1 MARNTSNRLIEQL
14 DTGAHRET
22 VGNVGPAVESANA
35 RVDYVGPFFQT
46 NMAANQSSVALTTTP
61 NAQLGIPAHSSGK
74 ILGIAFRI
82 NAPVSAGGATA
93 VQLQASVA
101 PAATLTAAAQGDALA
116 IASGGS
122 LAPTGVL
129 DEVTAEVPFAKGDM
143 LGINVSTSGT
153 FAPTTA
159 DMDCWLV
166 VRWNPSPGVP
176 A

>member
-14 DTGAHRET
+14 DSGAHRES

-46 NMAANQSSVALTTTP
+46 NMAANQSGAQLVTTP
-61 NAQLGIPAHSSGK
+61 NSQLGIPAHSSGK
-74 ILGIAFRI
+74 VIGIAYRI
-82 NAPVSAGGATA
+82 NAPVSAGGASA
-93 VQLQASVA
+93 VQLQATVA

-116 IASGGS
+116 IPSGGS
-122 LAPTGVL
+122 LAPTGSQ
-129 DEVTAEVPFAKGDM
+129 DESTEVPFSKGDM
-143 LGINVSTSGT
+143 LGVNVSTSGT

-159 DMDCWLV
+159 DMDVYLV